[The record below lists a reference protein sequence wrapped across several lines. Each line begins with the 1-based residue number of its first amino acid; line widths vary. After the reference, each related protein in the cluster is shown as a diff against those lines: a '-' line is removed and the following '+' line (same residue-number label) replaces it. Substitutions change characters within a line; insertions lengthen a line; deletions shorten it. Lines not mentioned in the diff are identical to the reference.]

1 MLSLQRALCDS
12 ERDNERGAHLAPLSP
27 LHKGEAAL
35 CEQTSSSP
43 CFSHILQVH
52 PVRYSQC

>member
-12 ERDNERGAHLAPLSP
+12 KRDNELGAHPALLSS
-27 LHKGEAAL
+27 LHKDEAAL

-43 CFSHILQVH
+43 CFSYILQVH